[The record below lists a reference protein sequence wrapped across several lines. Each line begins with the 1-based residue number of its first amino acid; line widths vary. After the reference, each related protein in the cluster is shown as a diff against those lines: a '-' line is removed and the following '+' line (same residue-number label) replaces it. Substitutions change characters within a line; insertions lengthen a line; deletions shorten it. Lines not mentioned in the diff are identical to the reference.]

1 MGNTCILCALFL
13 LLEQNI
19 PLYESNEELRI
30 KHLCFFI
37 FQDYAIKAEIS
48 LEDKK
53 KRKKR
58 MLSSA
63 GKRPTTQIQV
73 VAGKPG

>member
-1 MGNTCILCALFL
+1 MGNTCILFALFL

-48 LEDKK
+48 LEDQ
-53 KRKKR
+53 KRKNAQ
-58 MLSSA
+58 LSWQETDNA
-63 GKRPTTQIQV
+63 DTGC
-73 VAGKPG
+73 G